1 MSKGEQ
7 VPERKGALPHS
18 SRSTAS
24 TPEPDEGVIKLY
36 TSNELVAPLRIS
48 TAHGYSSYYAKLV
61 DASTGR
67 TAMTMF
73 IRPGS
78 HIETK
83 APLGLY
89 RLRYASGNRWQGE
102 TELFG
107 PDTVYSEAEKTFEF
121 RRTGDQAEGYSVRLI
136 FQTDGNLATK
146 LLSATQ
152 F

>member
-1 MSKGEQ
+1 MCAS
-7 VPERKGALPHS
+7 VSLRLS
-18 SRSTAS
+18 SSTQNGI
-24 TPEPDEGVIKLY
+24 EP
-36 TSNELVAPLRIS
+36 
-48 TAHGYSSYYAKLV
+48 
-61 DASTGR
+61 
-67 TAMTMF
+67 
-73 IRPGS
+73 
-78 HIETK
+78 TK